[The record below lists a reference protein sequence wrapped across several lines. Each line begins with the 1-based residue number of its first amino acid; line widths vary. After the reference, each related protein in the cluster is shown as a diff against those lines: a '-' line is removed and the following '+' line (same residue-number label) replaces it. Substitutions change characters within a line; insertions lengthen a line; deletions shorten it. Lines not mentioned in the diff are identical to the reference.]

1 MEQDLDFNKLYR
13 IQDKVLSILFG
24 LDNSFYLTGG
34 TALHRFYYNMRYS
47 DDLDFFSQQDPHFH
61 EFIEQFL
68 FTLRE
73 KKIVFTRKAR
83 SRDFSRIMVQDYLR
97 VDFVNDYVYR
107 EGISRI
113 FDGFR
118 IDNVINILTN
128 KIGALTDRDEA
139 KDFFDLFAIA
149 YHENFSWAD
158 ILKIADK
165 KAPVDKDQISYRIE
179 TFPMSWLNKIKTIKP
194 LTVTETDIS
203 RLLSDLREEKENSLK
218 C

>member
-1 MEQDLDFNKLYR
+1 
-13 IQDKVLSILFG
+13 
-24 LDNSFYLTGG
+24 
-34 TALHRFYYNMRYS
+34 MRYS